1 MHVTLGRWG
10 EAMRT
15 WRGEDTPSASGG
27 NEGGHV
33 GSGTDTHTHTNAHTR
48 MGLGWLLDRVAEGW
62 ARMRSAFGD
71 GSWFRVRETLQPVRP
86 RSSAR
91 RRGSLSI
98 AIYLSCASLYVLL
111 AIARSGTLCRMP
123 VDGSAVCT
131 CFACPLFVRAFVSF
145 VPPHCAIASKIRIG
159 PRDTRQRRIDRAR
172 LTSRR
177 CGSPGCQLRCRG
189 SGTTLSTGARSRGLW
204 HGGVQPQFSTPAY
217 GHNSSA
223 EVGSNTSWKARCQC
237 SNTIWNARCEPAT
250 RPRLANRQG

>member
-1 MHVTLGRWG
+1 
-10 EAMRT
+10 
-15 WRGEDTPSASGG
+15 
-27 NEGGHV
+27 
-33 GSGTDTHTHTNAHTR
+33 

-98 AIYLSCASLYVLL
+98 AILSCASLYVLL

-189 SGTTLSTGARSRGLW
+189 SGTTLSTGARSRGLR